1 MPIIHTM
8 SKSLISFSFLSHF
21 TLTLFAQ
28 NLPKVPVEQ
37 NDPEAKKVLDKIRKK
52 YEGYKT
58 FEAAFNLTI
67 EVPGQAKDVQKGAIG
82 QEGDKFRLDMSQQ
95 VIINDTKTTWVYLK
109 NNNEVQVNDSEPS
122 GSDAGFLTPKELL
135 RRYQKGDFLYA
146 LTDKVTQGTKVLTQI
161 EFKLADRKSEYSKIR
176 LSIDEKAGTI
186 ENIKAFSKDGSR
198 YTFAITRFSPNKA
211 LAAGYFSFDAKQFPG
226 VHVEDLRM

>member
-1 MPIIHTM
+1 MN
-8 SKSLISFSFLSHF
+8 KSWFSLSLLSLF

-28 NLPKVPVEQ
+28 NLPKAPAEQ

-67 EVPGQAKDVQKGAIG
+67 EVPGQAKDVQKGTIG
-82 QEGDKFRLDMSQQ
+82 QEGEKFRLDMSQQ

-109 NNNEVQVNDSEPS
+109 NNNEVQINDSEPS
-122 GSDAGFLTPKELL
+122 SSDAGFLTPKELL

-146 LTDKVTQGTKVLTQI
+146 LTDKLTQGTKVLTQI
-161 EFKLADRKSEYSKIR
+161 EFKPIDRKSDYSKIR
-176 LSIDEKAGTI
+176 ISIDEKAGTI
-186 ENIKAFSKDGSR
+186 ESIKAFSKDGSR
-198 YTFAITRFSPNKA
+198 YSFSITRFTPNKA
-211 LAAGYFSFDAKQFPG
+211 LAAGYFSFDAKQYPG